1 MEDNYVFDE
10 LDNLG
15 IHELRT
21 LARSVGVKSPTS
33 KKRQVLLDEIRSI
46 RAGDIKPQFNTRFG
60 RPIKNHTNQDALLA
74 KLFIGVDDELNEKLE
89 FDKGHEQNILKFQ
102 QNLKEMPLSNDFE
115 VTNVKGILRRTK
127 ENVYYFLNYNKISKK
142 LYTIIDFADVQ
153 KYNLIE
159 GDMVEGFAYV
169 NLSTNF
175 SKLTTLTQINGN
187 PPENNIYN
195 EDQDYILP
203 SNIIDENGLML
214 GQSVLVGTN
223 DKDSAIALI
232 EQKTHSLNI
241 DNVKYVV
248 LALDISIETKL
259 KLDRIPNITQIA
271 TTNDDRAVFQ
281 KEALIDAYNY
291 VHSLYCH
298 GYNVVLFVLNT
309 LQIYDILDTAYDC
322 KEKHSEEVRL
332 LVSKA
337 LSQCKA
343 SPNASITVYSLYY
356 NNQMDT
362 YKQELNEL
370 QKIIN
375 S

>member
-1 MEDNYVFDE
+1 MEEKFVFDE

-46 RAGDIKPQFNTRFG
+46 RAGETKPHFNTRFG

-74 KLFIGVDDELNEKLE
+74 KLFIGVDDELNDKLE
-89 FDKGHEQNILKFQ
+89 FDKGCEQNVLKFQ
-102 QNLKEMPLSNDFE
+102 QNIKEMQLPNDFE
-115 VTNVKGILRRTK
+115 VTNVKGVLRRTK

-142 LYTIIDFADVQ
+142 LYTIINFADIQ

-175 SKLTTLTQINGN
+175 SKLTSLTQINGN
-187 PPENNIYN
+187 SPENNNYDD
-195 EDQDYILP
+195 DQEYILP
-203 SNIIDENGLML
+203 SKVIDENGLML
-214 GQSVLVGTN
+214 GQSTIWGVN
-223 DKDSAIALI
+223 NKDSAIAFI
-232 EQKTHSLNI
+232 EQKTNSLNI

-259 KLDRIPNITQIA
+259 KLDRIPNLIQIA
-271 TTNDDRAVFQ
+271 ATNEDRASFQ
-281 KEALIDAYNY
+281 NEILLDAYNY
-291 VHSLYCH
+291 VNSLYCH

-309 LQIYDILDTAYDC
+309 LQMYDILDTAYNC
-322 KEKHSEEVRL
+322 KGKRSEEVTL

-343 SPNASITVYSLYY
+343 SQNASITVYGLYY
-356 NNQMDT
+356 NNQIDA

-370 QKIIN
+370 QKVIN